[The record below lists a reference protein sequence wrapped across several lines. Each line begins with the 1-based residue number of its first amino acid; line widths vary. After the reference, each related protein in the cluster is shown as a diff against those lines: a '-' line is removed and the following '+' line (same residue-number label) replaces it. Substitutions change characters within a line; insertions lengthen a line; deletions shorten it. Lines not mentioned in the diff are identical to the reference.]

1 MRAKI
6 QQGKGGEKREKVV
19 VVKGEER
26 GGKVTGK
33 SGPHN
38 QRKGRGHEVKTKG
51 RDKMGTRLLKTPQ
64 LI

>member
-26 GGKVTGK
+26 GGKVTEKVAHITNGK
-33 SGPHN
+33 GGVMKSK
-38 QRKGRGHEVKTKG
+38 QREEIRWGQ
-51 RDKMGTRLLKTPQ
+51 DC
-64 LI
+64 